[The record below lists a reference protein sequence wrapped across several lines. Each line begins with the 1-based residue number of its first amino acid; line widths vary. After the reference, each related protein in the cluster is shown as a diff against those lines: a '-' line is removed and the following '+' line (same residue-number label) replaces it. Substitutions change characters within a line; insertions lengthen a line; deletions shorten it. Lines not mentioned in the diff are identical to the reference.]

1 MKLTSFIMFDD
12 ETREFNI
19 RMTLPLPTSSRNDR
33 RQRIV
38 LAASQMFAEHAYA
51 DVQMDDLARAAEVA
65 KPTIYRYFKSKEDLF
80 LEALDGT
87 MNELVAE
94 VSRVADENAPAPL
107 VLRQLITAALR
118 SFAQCT
124 AAIRALDGSD
134 AALGERGRA
143 MLRRR
148 ARQIREEFARVLH
161 RGIAARDFRSLDPD
175 LASRAILGAV
185 RMTATAEDAP
195 NDEQAALSLID
206 LLLHGVS
213 PQRSEG

>member
-1 MKLTSFIMFDD
+1 
-12 ETREFNI
+12 
-19 RMTLPLPTSSRNDR
+19 MTLPIPNSSRNDR

-38 LAASQMFAEHAYA
+38 LAASQMFAERAYVE
-51 DVQMDDLARAAEVA
+51 VQMDELAKAAEVA
-65 KPTIYRYFKSKEDLF
+65 KPTIYRYFNSKEDLF

-87 MNELVAE
+87 MSELVAE
-94 VSRVADENAPAPL
+94 VSRVADETLAAPL
-107 VLRQLITAALR
+107 VLKRMIFAALK

-148 ARQIREEFARVLH
+148 GRQIREEFERVLQ
-161 RGIAARDFRSLDPD
+161 RGITGGDFRGLDPD

-195 NDEQAALSLID
+195 NDERAALSLTD
-206 LLLHGVS
+206 LLLNGMS
-213 PQRSEG
+213 PNGGQG

>member
-1 MKLTSFIMFDD
+1 
-12 ETREFNI
+12 
-19 RMTLPLPTSSRNDR
+19 MTLPLATSSRNDR

-38 LAASQMFAEHAYA
+38 LAASQMFAERAYVE
-51 DVQMDDLARAAEVA
+51 VQMDQLARAAEVA
-65 KPTIYRYFKSKEDLF
+65 KPTIYRYFSSKEDLF

-87 MNELVAE
+87 MSGLVAE
-94 VSRVADENAPAPL
+94 VNRVADEKAPAAT
-107 VLRQLITAALR
+107 VLPQMIGAALK

-124 AAIRALDGSD
+124 AAIRALDGTD

-148 ARQIREEFARVLH
+148 GQQIREEFARVLQ
-161 RGIAARDFRSLDPD
+161 RGVAADEFRAVDPD

-195 NDEQAALSLID
+195 RDERAARSLTD
-206 LLLHGVS
+206 LLMHGMT
-213 PQRSEG
+213 PQGNRG

>member
-1 MKLTSFIMFDD
+1 
-12 ETREFNI
+12 
-19 RMTLPLPTSSRNDR
+19 MTLPLPSTSRNDR

-38 LAASQMFAEHAYA
+38 LAASQMFAERSYVE
-51 DVQMDDLARAAEVA
+51 VQMDDLARAASVA
-65 KPTIYRYFKSKEDLF
+65 KPTIYRYFNSKEDLF

-87 MNELVAE
+87 MSELVAE
-94 VSRVADENAPAPL
+94 VSRVADDEAPAPT
-107 VLRQLITAALR
+107 VLRQMIKAALR

-148 ARQIREEFARVLH
+148 GQQIREEFARVLE
-161 RGIAARDFRSLDPD
+161 RGIMAQQFRGLDSD

-185 RMTATAEDAP
+185 RMTATADDAP
-195 NDEQAALSLID
+195 HDERAALSLTD
-206 LLLHGVS
+206 LLLNGMS
-213 PQRSEG
+213 PQESRG

>member
-1 MKLTSFIMFDD
+1 
-12 ETREFNI
+12 
-19 RMTLPLPTSSRNDR
+19 MTLPLPNSSRNDR

-38 LAASQMFAEHAYA
+38 LAASQMFAERAYVE
-51 DVQMDDLARAAEVA
+51 VQMDELARAADVA
-65 KPTIYRYFKSKEDLF
+65 KPTIYRYFNSKEDLF

-94 VSRVADENAPAPL
+94 VSRVAEETSPAPM
-107 VLRQLITAALR
+107 VLRRMVFAALK

-134 AALGERGRA
+134 AALGERGRM

-148 ARQIREEFARVLH
+148 GRQIREEFERVLQI
-161 RGIAARDFRSLDPD
+161 GIAAGDFRGLDPD
-175 LASRAILGAV
+175 LVSRAILGAV

-195 NDEQAALSLID
+195 NDERAAVSLTD
-206 LLLHGVS
+206 LLLNGMLQQGS
-213 PQRSEG
+213 RG

>member
-1 MKLTSFIMFDD
+1 
-12 ETREFNI
+12 
-19 RMTLPLPTSSRNDR
+19 MTLPLPTSSRNDR

-38 LAASQMFAEHAYA
+38 LAASQMFAERAYVE
-51 DVQMDDLARAAEVA
+51 VQMDELAKMAEVA
-65 KPTIYRYFKSKEDLF
+65 KPTIYRYFSSKEDLF

-87 MNELVAE
+87 MSELVAE
-94 VSRVADENAPAPL
+94 VSRVADDQGPAPV
-107 VLRQLITAALR
+107 VLRQMIAAALK

-148 ARQIREEFARVLH
+148 ARQIREEFARVLQ
-161 RGIAARDFRSLDPD
+161 RGIAARDFRGFDPD

-195 NDEQAALSLID
+195 NDAAAAGSLSD
-206 LLLHGVS
+206 LLLHGMAGS
-213 PQRSEG
+213 KG

>member
-1 MKLTSFIMFDD
+1 
-12 ETREFNI
+12 
-19 RMTLPLPTSSRNDR
+19 MTLPLSTSSRNDR

-38 LAASQMFAEHAYA
+38 LAASQMFAERAYVE
-51 DVQMDDLARAAEVA
+51 VQMDELARAAEVA
-65 KPTIYRYFKSKEDLF
+65 KPTIYRYFNSKEDLF

-87 MNELVAE
+87 MSELVAE
-94 VSRVADENAPAPL
+94 VSRVADESSPAPE
-107 VLRQLITAALR
+107 VMRRMIFAALK

-148 ARQIREEFARVLH
+148 GRQIREEFARVLE
-161 RGIAARDFRSLDPD
+161 RGITAQDFRGLDPD

-185 RMTATAEDAP
+185 RMTATADDAP
-195 NDEQAALSLID
+195 NDERAALELTD
-206 LLLHGVS
+206 LLLHGMS
-213 PQRSEG
+213 PKGGEG

>member
-1 MKLTSFIMFDD
+1 
-12 ETREFNI
+12 
-19 RMTLPLPTSSRNDR
+19 MTLPLSTSSRNDR

-38 LAASQMFAEHAYA
+38 LAASQMFAERAYVE
-51 DVQMDDLARAAEVA
+51 VQMDELARAADVA
-65 KPTIYRYFKSKEDLF
+65 KPTIYRYFNSKEDLF

-87 MNELVAE
+87 MSELVAE
-94 VSRVADENAPAPL
+94 VSRVADESSPAPL
-107 VLRQLITAALR
+107 VMRRMIFAALK

-124 AAIRALDGSD
+124 AAIRALDGTD

-148 ARQIREEFARVLH
+148 ARQIREEFARVLE
-161 RGIAARDFRSLDPD
+161 RGIAARDFRGLDPD

-195 NDEQAALSLID
+195 NDEQAALSLTD
-206 LLLHGVS
+206 LLLHGMS
-213 PQRSEG
+213 PQGSQS

>member
-1 MKLTSFIMFDD
+1 
-12 ETREFNI
+12 
-19 RMTLPLPTSSRNDR
+19 MTLPLPNSTRNDR

-38 LAASQMFAEHAYA
+38 LAASQMFAERAYVE
-51 DVQMDDLARAAEVA
+51 VQMDELAKAAEVA
-65 KPTIYRYFKSKEDLF
+65 KPTIYRYFSSKEDLF

-87 MNELVAE
+87 MSELVAE
-94 VSRVADENAPAPL
+94 VSRVADETAPPPL
-107 VLRQLITAALR
+107 VLRRMIVAALK

-148 ARQIREEFARVLH
+148 GRQIREEFARVLE
-161 RGIAARDFRSLDPD
+161 RGVTAQEFRGLDAD

-185 RMTATAEDAP
+185 RMTATADDAP
-195 NDEQAALSLID
+195 HDERAALSLTD
-206 LLLHGVS
+206 LLLSGMS
-213 PQRSEG
+213 PQ

>member
-1 MKLTSFIMFDD
+1 
-12 ETREFNI
+12 
-19 RMTLPLPTSSRNDR
+19 MTLPFPPSSRNDR

-38 LAASQMFAEHAYA
+38 LAASQMFAERAYVE
-51 DVQMDDLARAAEVA
+51 VQMDELARAAEVA
-65 KPTIYRYFKSKEDLF
+65 KPTIYRYFNSKEDLF

-87 MNELVAE
+87 MSELVAE
-94 VSRVADENAPAPL
+94 VSRVADESSPAPL
-107 VLRQLITAALR
+107 VLRRMIFAALK

-124 AAIRALDGSD
+124 AAIRALDGTD

-148 ARQIREEFARVLH
+148 ARQIREEFARVLE
-161 RGIAARDFRSLDPD
+161 RGIAARDFRGLDPD

-195 NDEQAALSLID
+195 NDERAALSLTD
-206 LLLHGVS
+206 LLLNGMS
-213 PQRSEG
+213 PQGSQG

>member
-1 MKLTSFIMFDD
+1 
-12 ETREFNI
+12 
-19 RMTLPLPTSSRNDR
+19 MTLPLPTSSRNDR

-38 LAASQMFAEHAYA
+38 LAASQMFAERAYVE
-51 DVQMDDLARAAEVA
+51 VQMDDLARAAAVA
-65 KPTIYRYFKSKEDLF
+65 KPTIYRYFSSKEDLF

-87 MNELVAE
+87 MSELVAE
-94 VSRVADENAPAPL
+94 VSRVADESSPAPM
-107 VLRQLITAALR
+107 VLRRMIFAALK

-148 ARQIREEFARVLH
+148 GRQIREEFARVLQ
-161 RGIAARDFRSLDPD
+161 RGIAARDFRGLDPD

-185 RMTATAEDAP
+185 RMTATAEDSP
-195 NDEQAALSLID
+195 NDERAALSLTD
-206 LLLHGVS
+206 LLLHGMS
-213 PQRSEG
+213 PQGSQG

>member
-1 MKLTSFIMFDD
+1 
-12 ETREFNI
+12 
-19 RMTLPLPTSSRNDR
+19 MTLPFATSSRNDR

-38 LAASQMFAEHAYA
+38 LAASQMFAERAYA
-51 DVQMDDLARAAEVA
+51 EVQMDELARAAEVA
-65 KPTIYRYFKSKEDLF
+65 KPTIYRYFSSKEDLF

-87 MNELVAE
+87 MSGLVAE
-94 VSRVADENAPAPL
+94 VNRAADENTPAAK
-107 VLRQLITAALR
+107 VLPQMIEAALK

-148 ARQIREEFARVLH
+148 GQQIREEFARVLQ
-161 RGIAARDFRSLDPD
+161 RGIAAEEFRALDPD

-185 RMTATAEDAP
+185 RMTATADDAP
-195 NDEQAALSLID
+195 RDEQAARTLTD
-206 LLLHGVS
+206 LLLHGMT
-213 PQRSEG
+213 PQGGAS

>member
-1 MKLTSFIMFDD
+1 
-12 ETREFNI
+12 
-19 RMTLPLPTSSRNDR
+19 MTLPLPNSSRNDR

-38 LAASQMFAEHAYA
+38 LAASQMFAERAYVE
-51 DVQMDDLARAAEVA
+51 VQMDELARAADVA
-65 KPTIYRYFKSKEDLF
+65 KPTIYRYFNSKEDLF

-94 VSRVADENAPAPL
+94 VSRVAEESSPAPM
-107 VLRQLITAALR
+107 VLRRMIFAALK

-134 AALGERGRA
+134 AALGERGRM

-148 ARQIREEFARVLH
+148 GRQIREEFERVLQI
-161 RGIAARDFRSLDPD
+161 GVAAGDFRGLDPD
-175 LASRAILGAV
+175 LVSRAILGAV

-195 NDEQAALSLID
+195 NDERAAVSLTD
-206 LLLHGVS
+206 LLLNGMS
-213 PQRSEG
+213 QQGSQG

>member
-1 MKLTSFIMFDD
+1 
-12 ETREFNI
+12 
-19 RMTLPLPTSSRNDR
+19 MTLPLPSSSRNDR

-38 LAASQMFAEHAYA
+38 LAASQMFAERAYVE
-51 DVQMDDLARAAEVA
+51 VQMDELAKAAEVA
-65 KPTIYRYFKSKEDLF
+65 KPTIYRYFSSKEDLF

-87 MNELVAE
+87 MSELVAE
-94 VSRVADENAPAPL
+94 VSRVADETAPAPV
-107 VLRQLITAALR
+107 VLRQMIAAALK

-124 AAIRALDGSD
+124 AAIRALDGGSD

-148 ARQIREEFARVLH
+148 GRQIREEFARVLQ
-161 RGIAARDFRSLDPD
+161 RGITARDFQGFDPD

-195 NDEQAALSLID
+195 NDAAAASSLSD
-206 LLLHGVS
+206 LLLHGVAGS
-213 PQRSEG
+213 KG

>member
-1 MKLTSFIMFDD
+1 
-12 ETREFNI
+12 
-19 RMTLPLPTSSRNDR
+19 MTLPLPTSSRNDR

-38 LAASQMFAEHAYA
+38 LAASQMFAERAYVE
-51 DVQMDDLARAAEVA
+51 VQMDELAKMAEVA
-65 KPTIYRYFKSKEDLF
+65 KPTIYRYFSSKEDLF

-87 MNELVAE
+87 MSELVAE
-94 VSRVADENAPAPL
+94 VSRVADDQGPAPV
-107 VLRQLITAALR
+107 VLRQMIAAALK

-148 ARQIREEFARVLH
+148 ARQIREEFARVLQ
-161 RGIAARDFRSLDPD
+161 RGIAARDFRGFDPD

-195 NDEQAALSLID
+195 NDAAAAGSLSD
-206 LLLHGVS
+206 LLLHGVAGS
-213 PQRSEG
+213 KG

>member
-1 MKLTSFIMFDD
+1 
-12 ETREFNI
+12 
-19 RMTLPLPTSSRNDR
+19 MTLPLPNSSRNDR

-38 LAASQMFAEHAYA
+38 LAASQMFAERAYVE
-51 DVQMDDLARAAEVA
+51 VQMDELAKAAEVA
-65 KPTIYRYFKSKEDLF
+65 KPTIYRYFNSKEDLF

-87 MNELVAE
+87 MSELVAE
-94 VSRVADENAPAPL
+94 VSRVADETSPAPM
-107 VLRQLITAALR
+107 VLKRMIFAALK

-148 ARQIREEFARVLH
+148 GRQIREEFERVLQ
-161 RGIAARDFRSLDPD
+161 RGITGGDFRGLDPD

-185 RMTATAEDAP
+185 RMTATADDAP
-195 NDEQAALSLID
+195 NDERAALSLTD
-206 LLLHGVS
+206 LLLNGMS
-213 PQRSEG
+213 PNGGQG